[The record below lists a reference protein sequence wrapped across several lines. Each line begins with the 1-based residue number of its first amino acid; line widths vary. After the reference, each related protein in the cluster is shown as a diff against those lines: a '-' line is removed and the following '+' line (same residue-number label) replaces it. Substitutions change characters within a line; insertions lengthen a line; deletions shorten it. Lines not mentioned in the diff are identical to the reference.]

1 MAAKSRK
8 KGAKNQSS
16 GVRYFFAFPG
26 GRLYSALMDELSTL
40 CARVGETKLRDM
52 VTAFYRR
59 VRVDDVIGTMY
70 PPDDWEN
77 AEKRL
82 ADFIVY
88 RFGGPQT
95 YIEERGHPRL
105 RGRHMPFAIGEAER
119 DRWMKLM
126 GEAMTEVA
134 VPEPEAPIISTF
146 FAQVADMMRN
156 RPG

>member
-1 MAAKSRK
+1 
-8 KGAKNQSS
+8 
-16 GVRYFFAFPG
+16 
-26 GRLYSALMDELSTL
+26 
-40 CARVGETKLRDM
+40 
-52 VTAFYRR
+52 
-59 VRVDDVIGTMY
+59 MY
-70 PPDDWEN
+70 PPNDWEN

-105 RGRHMPFAIGEAER
+105 RGRHMPFSIGEAER

-126 GEAMTEVA
+126 GEAMSEVTIPDAEAA
-134 VPEPEAPIISTF
+134 VIHTF

-156 RPG
+156 REG